1 VNMSKCLVPIA
12 LVAAVPLL
20 SAAGT
25 ATGTGA
31 RGAASCT
38 AIRAADPTAG
48 DGDYTVRVAGASIP
62 VYCHDMASGNPL
74 AYIGLTQTGGAHNFS
89 QYTAGG
95 ASPGTSVVTHY
106 TRLRIDLVPASFA
119 PLTFRVNIADET
131 FSSSTGQLCHSAP
144 QPCSGATLVK
154 AMPYAVA
161 FDCVRPGSMSG
172 VANLDLT
179 GTIFEAVNTFT
190 LQTFQGAGSTA
201 YTPQVVNLT
210 GGGYC
215 GWNAPALTFNPHD
228 TNPLQDANGGYD
240 LQLRLHLPGLGAAR

>member
-1 VNMSKCLVPIA
+1 MNMSKRLVPIA

-25 ATGTGA
+25 GASA
-31 RGAASCT
+31 RGATSCA

-62 VYCHDMASGNPL
+62 VYCHDMAGGNPL
-74 AYIGLTQTGGAHNFS
+74 DYIDLVQTGGAHNFS

-95 ASPGTSVVTHY
+95 ASPGTSVVTRY
-106 TRLRIDLVPASFA
+106 TKLRIDLLHPASFQ

-131 FSSSTGQLCHSAP
+131 FSTSTGQLCHSSP
-144 QPCSGATLVK
+144 QPCSGPTLVK

-161 FDCVRPGSMSG
+161 FDCVSPGSMSG

-179 GTIFEAVNTFT
+179 GTVFEAVNTFT
-190 LQTFQGAGSTA
+190 LQTFEGAGSTA

-215 GWNAPALTFNPHD
+215 GWNAPAVTYNPHD

-240 LQLRLHLPGLGAAR
+240 LQLRLYLPGLGQLAR